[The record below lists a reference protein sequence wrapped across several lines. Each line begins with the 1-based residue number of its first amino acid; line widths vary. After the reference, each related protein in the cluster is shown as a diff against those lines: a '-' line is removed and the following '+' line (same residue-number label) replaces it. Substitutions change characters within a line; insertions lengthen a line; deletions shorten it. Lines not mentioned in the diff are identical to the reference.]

1 MPDQSGT
8 SGARGGG
15 NVKVRWLGHAAFE
28 IESPG
33 GTKLVIDPFIKDN
46 PLTPE
51 PLKKLD
57 RYKDADKPHAVL
69 VSHSHGDHSADA
81 KEIAK
86 LSDAPV
92 IGMVEYVA
100 SLKLSPEQSK
110 GGNIGGEIRVG
121 DVSVH
126 LVPATHSSESGSPI
140 GFVIEFAGGRTLYH
154 TGDTWIMSDMAL
166 IEEVHHPDIIL
177 TCAGGGPYTQNP
189 KVAALAIKKFFKPT
203 AIVPMHYATFPA
215 LATEADV
222 RAVFGSDSRAAIM
235 KPGETKSF

>member
-1 MPDQSGT
+1 MSDQSGRSDARA
-8 SGARGGG
+8 SGD
-15 NVKVRWLGHAAFE
+15 VKVRWLGHAAFE
-28 IESPG
+28 VESPG
-33 GTKLVIDPFIKDN
+33 GTKLLIDPFIKDN
-46 PLTPE
+46 PVTPE

-57 RYKDADKPHAVL
+57 RYKSADKPNAIL

-86 LSDAPV
+86 LSGAPV
-92 IGMVEYVA
+92 IGMVELVA
-100 SLKLSPEQSK
+100 SLGLPSEQSK

-126 LVPATHSSESGSPI
+126 LVPATHSSEAGSPI

-189 KVAALAIKKFFKPT
+189 KVAALSIKKFFKPSV
-203 AIVPMHYATFPA
+203 IVPMHYATFPV

-222 RAVFGSDSRAAIM
+222 RAVFASDARAAIM
-235 KPGETKSF
+235 KPGDTKSF

>member
-1 MPDQSGT
+1 MSDQSGT
-8 SGARGGG
+8 SGARTTGK
-15 NVKVRWLGHAAFE
+15 VKARWLGHAAFE
-28 IESPG
+28 VESPG

-46 PLTPE
+46 PVTPE

-57 RYKDADKPHAVL
+57 RYKDSDKPHAIL

-86 LSDAPV
+86 LSGAPV
-92 IGMVEYVA
+92 IGMVEFVA
-100 SLKLSPEQSK
+100 SLDLPGAQSM

-126 LVPATHSSESGSPI
+126 IVPATHSSERGSPV

-166 IEEVHHPDIIL
+166 IEEVHHPDIIF

-189 KVAALAIKKFFKPT
+189 KVAALSIEKFFKPSV
-203 AIVPMHYATFPA
+203 IVPMHYATFPV

-222 RAVFGSDSRAAIM
+222 RAVFGSDARAAMM
-235 KPGETKSF
+235 KPGESKAF

>member
-1 MPDQSGT
+1 MSDQSGKNRART
-8 SGARGGG
+8 SGD
-15 NVKVRWLGHAAFE
+15 VTVRWLGHAAFE
-28 IESPG
+28 VESPG

-46 PLTPE
+46 PVTPDA
-51 PLKKLD
+51 LKNLD
-57 RYKDADKPHAVL
+57 RYKDVDKPHAIL

-86 LSDAPV
+86 LSGAPV
-92 IGMVEYVA
+92 IGMVELVA
-100 SLKLSPEQSK
+100 SLKLSSEQSK
-110 GGNIGGEIRVG
+110 GGNVGGEIHVR

-189 KVAALAIKKFFKPT
+189 KVAALAMKKFFKPSV
-203 AIVPMHYATFPA
+203 IVPMHYATFPV

-222 RAVFGSDSRAAIM
+222 RAVFGGDARAAIM
-235 KPGETKSF
+235 KPGDIKSF

>member
-1 MPDQSGT
+1 MPDQSGK
-8 SGARGGG
+8 SGARSSGD
-15 NVKVRWLGHAAFE
+15 VKVRWLGHAAFE

-33 GTKLVIDPFIKDN
+33 GTKLVIDPYIKDN
-46 PLTPE
+46 PATPA

-57 RYKDADKPHAVL
+57 RYKNADRPAAIC

-86 LSDAPV
+86 LSAAPV
-92 IGMVEYVA
+92 IGMVELVA
-100 SLKLSPEQSK
+100 SLALPSEQSK

-189 KVAALAIKKFFKPT
+189 KVAALAMKKFFKPSV
-203 AIVPMHYATFPA
+203 IVPMHYATFPV

-222 RAVFGSDSRAAIM
+222 RAGMGGDSRVVIM
-235 KPGETKSF
+235 TPGESKHF

>member
-1 MPDQSGT
+1 MPAT
-8 SGARGGG
+8 SASSAVKTTG

-28 IESPG
+28 VESPG
-33 GTKLVIDPFIKDN
+33 GTKLVIDPFITDN
-46 PLTPE
+46 PVTPE

-57 RYKDADKPHAVL
+57 RYKNIDRPHAIL
-69 VSHSHGDHSADA
+69 VSHSHGDHSANA
-81 KEIAK
+81 KDIAK

-100 SLKLSPEQSK
+100 SIKLPPEQSK
-110 GGNIGGEIRVG
+110 GGNIGGEFRVG

-126 LVPATHSSESGSPI
+126 LVPATHSSEAGSPI
-140 GFVIEFAGGRTLYH
+140 GFVIELAGGRTLYH

-189 KVAALAIKKFFKPT
+189 KVALLAMNKFFHPSV
-203 AIVPMHYATFPA
+203 IVPMHYATFPV
-215 LATEADV
+215 LATEAEVRDV
-222 RAVFGSDSRAAIM
+222 FAGDARAVIM
-235 KPGETKSF
+235 QPGDVKML